1 MDAGIIIAV
10 VTGGFGLSSLII
22 QRLFDIKCTKNENE
36 DGSVKNVHCV
46 PRCRNCIYPIPKQK
60 IKDVFSHYR
69 EPPHKWVF
77 RDTSKYTKQIPN
89 TDTYLVILPKK
100 LENDDGN
107 TIWQGNVIWFK
118 EFTKKSD
125 SKVWF
130 LEADLD
136 YIKNTKSVKLFIK
149 RFYVEN
155 KKNEDN
161 DPEDP
166 QQDELEQG
174 QDNNKKWHLLKDNC
188 EFISAHNGRNSF
200 EADSHIGDI
209 LTEKEIKYDTEGNAV
224 KEKKTYI
231 CTHEQIGLV
240 IYSKTDNDIITPNI
254 GYFHDTKKEDALN
267 KEIETLA
274 SKCNFF
280 DDIIRKISS
289 RNTSICKINSV
300 YVGDVSLYVFD
311 NSNMLS

>member
-1 MDAGIIIAV
+1 MDPGVIIAI
-10 VTGGFGLSSLII
+10 VTGGFGLSSLIV

-36 DGSVKNVHCV
+36 DGSLKNVHCV

-69 EPPHKWVF
+69 EPPHNWVF
-77 RDTSKYTKQIPN
+77 RESCLYTKQIQD

-107 TIWQGNVIWFK
+107 NTWQGNVIWFK
-118 EFTKKSD
+118 EFSKKSD

-149 RFYVEN
+149 RFYVED
-155 KKNEDN
+155 KNED
-161 DPEDP
+161 EDE
-166 QQDELEQG
+166 DE
-174 QDNNKKWHLLKDNC
+174 DKKWHLLKDNC

-200 EADSHIGDI
+200 EADSRIGDI
-209 LTEKEIKYDTEGNAV
+209 LIEKEIKYDTEGNAI
-224 KEKKTYI
+224 KEKKTYV
-231 CTHEQIGLV
+231 CTHEQIGLI

-254 GYFHDTKKEDALN
+254 GYCKDTKKENILN
-267 KEIETLA
+267 EEIKTLA
-274 SKCNFF
+274 TECKFF
-280 DDIIRKISS
+280 DDVIKKISS
-289 RNTSICKINSV
+289 RNTSTCKINSV

-311 NSNMLS
+311 NRNILN